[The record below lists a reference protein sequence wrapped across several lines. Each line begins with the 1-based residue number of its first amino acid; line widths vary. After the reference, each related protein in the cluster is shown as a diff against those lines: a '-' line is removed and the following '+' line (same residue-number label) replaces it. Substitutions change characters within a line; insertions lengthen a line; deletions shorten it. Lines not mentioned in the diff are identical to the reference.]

1 VVANTAHLSTGNIG
15 LRPGDMIHA
24 KPIFSLAELQCE
36 IAPFEPGAAV
46 VLQIEGNDGWG
57 YIAFQME

>member
-1 VVANTAHLSTGNIG
+1 
-15 LRPGDMIHA
+15 MIHA